1 VRDDLERQ
9 ITRFLNWW
17 DDHLE
22 ECRFPE
28 GDQEEAVPGSDWG
41 ECVYPVTY
49 QADQRALVAQLCEA
63 GCCTSAF
70 ELDGLVE
77 ALRELMGRVAP
88 EPLPPDNDRLFRLS
102 EDDYKV
108 WEAEFAKA
116 NPDAFHED
124 ARGPGDWERIKAER
138 QEPPDGARSA
148 GQLPGE
154 SNPFWVEL
162 LGHLT
167 NRERVVLWNVYRL
180 SSPPVKHRVPKVQL
194 TREMEH
200 YMSRQTCERAVR
212 MLRRRGMLWEHEG
225 LIHLTE
231 SGAIVVTKMTEDW
244 RTG

>member
-1 VRDDLERQ
+1 MRDDLERQ

-22 ECRFPE
+22 ETRFPE
-28 GDQEEAVPGSDWG
+28 GEQEDDVG

-70 ELDGLVE
+70 ELDDLVV
-77 ALRELMGRVAP
+77 ALRELMGRQAP

-102 EDDYKV
+102 EDDHKV

-124 ARGPGDWERIKAER
+124 ARGPGDWERIKAE
-138 QEPPDGARSA
+138 QLGPPPGARRA
-148 GQLPGE
+148 GELPPE
-154 SNPFWVEL
+154 DSPFWAEL

-167 NRERVVLWNVYRL
+167 NRERLVLWNVLRM
-180 SSPPVKHRVPKVQL
+180 SMPGAPARMEVKQSQL
-194 TREMEH
+194 TAELEH
-200 YMSRQTCERAVR
+200 YMSRHTCERAIR
-212 MLRRRGMLWEHEG
+212 MLRRRGLLWIQSQRGEG
-225 LIHLTE
+225 CLQMTA
-231 SGAIVVTKMTEDW
+231 SGTIVANQMFPK
-244 RTG
+244 